1 MYHQM
6 HSEEGYSDDLGREE
20 IVEEFDKD
28 SIIKRACEYP
38 VKQDSVLYYPGKA
51 YAIAIMAAKYLE
63 QEYDE
68 EILEVL
74 DDPDLLYGNDPYFVP
89 YSRDKDTYDKILDSF
104 PFAVLE
110 DPASASENCRLTLG
124 YIAEEFGE
132 AE

>member
-1 MYHQM
+1 MYNQLH
-6 HSEEGYSDDLGREE
+6 EEEFSDDLSNEE

-38 VKQDSVLYYPGKA
+38 TSPDTVLYYPGKA

-63 QEYDE
+63 EEYNE

-89 YSRDKDTYDKILDSF
+89 YSRDKDTYDKILNSF
-104 PFAVLE
+104 PFAVLK
-110 DPASASENCRLTLG
+110 DPATASENCRLTLK